1 MDDRVETSLI
11 LYFRRFSSWW
21 YIFCLK
27 CRQKEVGPGW
37 EPKCWPSLFPHP
49 YCPSF
54 RHVARIL
61 SLLVT
66 VLLFW
71 GVVFAVIGEDA
82 KPGGQLFN
90 IAVLVVSAYLGGWL
104 FRMLT
109 LPALVGMLLVGM
121 FYKNLGVI
129 HIEGHYKEFV
139 SILR

>member
-1 MDDRVETSLI
+1 M
-11 LYFRRFSSWW
+11 
-21 YIFCLK
+21 FCLK

-37 EPKCWPSLFPHP
+37 EPRYWSGACPFP

-61 SLLVT
+61 ALLVT
-66 VLLFW
+66 VGLFW
-71 GVVFAVIGEDA
+71 GVVIAVIGVEA
-82 KPGGQLFN
+82 RPGGQLFN
-90 IAVLVVSAYLGGWL
+90 IIVLVISAYLGGWL

-121 FYKNLGVI
+121 LYKNVGLVNIDGPYTHV
-129 HIEGHYKEFV
+129 V